1 MVFVLATHFFLPN
14 YLNLNTASFFQDW
27 EFDDGSAPPKI
38 VVKDW
43 LKLLKVHLKESPDTC
58 VAVHCVAGLGRLVIM
73 LLYVLNDF
81 AVKKTL
87 ENSCLRL
94 CVQYMKLEL
103 QPSRSSG

>member
-1 MVFVLATHFFLPN
+1 MWNVSGIRSSNSFFLPN

-81 AVKKTL
+81 AVKKL
-87 ENSCLRL
+87 LKILAYVSACNI
-94 CVQYMKLEL
+94 
-103 QPSRSSG
+103 